1 MSVERQSPLAE
12 LQAGTPDLTCDVLV
26 VGGGPAGSSSAA
38 HAARRG
44 LKVILVDRARFP
56 RHKACA
62 EYLSPEA
69 ARDLDALGVRAAIEA
84 AGARK
89 LVGFRLVSDDGASV
103 CGRFQGAHDFTPYRP
118 FGYALPRAVLDSIL
132 LSAARDAGVSV
143 LENTALERL
152 LVGANGLVAGAVLIG
167 EEGRFVVR
175 ARALVGADGLNSRV
189 ARQLGLNR
197 RGRPERIALV
207 AHLAGM
213 RGLTDMGEMFAARGW
228 YVGFAPVADGLVNAA
243 MVIPQAR
250 GERREWESGGR
261 QEIEA
266 FFLAKLRS
274 VPELAGRLKDARI
287 AREVMIAGP
296 FARRARAAFAP
307 GALLVGD
314 AADFYD
320 PFTGEGIFAALRGGA
335 LAADALQA
343 ALAAGEATRESLA
356 PYARARRREFLGKWV
371 LERIVGLAATRPLL
385 MRRFTHRLAT
395 HADVADLWV
404 GAAGDTVPV
413 RALFAPRHLMALVV

>member
-1 MSVERQSPLAE
+1 MR
-12 LQAGTPDLTCDVLV
+12 DIDVLV
-26 VGGGPAGSSSAA
+26 VGAGPAGSATAA
-38 HAARRG
+38 HASRLG
-44 LKVILVDRARFP
+44 LSVCLVDRARFP

-69 ARDLDALGVRAAIEA
+69 ARDLDALGVRAAVEA
-84 AGARK
+84 AGARR
-89 LVGFRLVSDDGASV
+89 LFGFRLVSDDGASV

-132 LSAARDAGVSV
+132 LSAARDSGVHV
-143 LENTALERL
+143 LENTSLERL
-152 LVGANGLVAGAVLIG
+152 LVGANGVVAGAVLLG
-167 EEGRFVVR
+167 DGGRVVVHSR
-175 ARALVGADGLNSRV
+175 AVVGADGLNSRV
-189 ARQLGLNR
+189 ARQLGLMR
-197 RGRPERIALV
+197 RGRPERLALV
-207 AHLAGM
+207 AHLSGM

-228 YVGFAPVADGLVNAA
+228 YVGFAQVGEGLVNAA
-243 MVIPQAR
+243 MVVPKTEAA
-250 GERREWESGGR
+250 GGR
-261 QEIEA
+261 RQWGSGSRQQVEA
-266 FFLAKLRS
+266 YFLAKLRS
-274 VPELAGRLKDARI
+274 VPELARRLEGAQI

-296 FARRARAAFAP
+296 FARRARSVVAP

-335 LAADALQA
+335 LAAGALHA
-343 ALAAGEATRESLA
+343 ALTAGEATMESLA
-356 PYARARRREFLGKWV
+356 PYVRARRSEFLGKWL
-371 LERIVGLAATRPLL
+371 LERIVGLAATRPML

-395 HADVADLWV
+395 RTDVADLWV

>member
-1 MSVERQSPLAE
+1 MR
-12 LQAGTPDLTCDVLV
+12 GIDVLV
-26 VGGGPAGSSSAA
+26 VGGGPAGSATAA

-44 LKVILVDRARFP
+44 LSVVLADRARFP

-84 AGARK
+84 AGARR
-89 LVGFRLVSDDGASV
+89 LFGFRLVSDDGASV

-132 LSAARDAGVSV
+132 LSAARDSGVRV
-143 LENTALERL
+143 LEGTALERL
-152 LVGANGLVAGAVLIG
+152 LFGADGAVIG
-167 EEGRFVVR
+167 AELLGEGGRTLVR
-175 ARALVGADGLNSRV
+175 SRAVVGADGLNSRV
-189 ARQLGLNR
+189 ARQLGLAR
-197 RGRPERIALV
+197 RGRPERLALV
-207 AHLAGM
+207 AHLVGM

-228 YVGFAPVADGLVNAA
+228 YVGFAPVAEGIVNAA
-243 MVIPQAR
+243 MVVPMAEAA
-250 GERREWESGGR
+250 GGRRQWDSGGR
-261 QEIEA
+261 RQTA
-266 FFLAKLRS
+266 DYFLAKLRS

-296 FARRARAAFAP
+296 FARRARAVVAP

-335 LAADALQA
+335 LAADALES
-343 ALAAGEATRESLA
+343 ALAAGAATPRALA
-356 PYARARRREFLGKWV
+356 PYAAARRREFLGKWI
-371 LERIVGLAATRPLL
+371 LERVVGLAATRPLL

-395 HADVADLWV
+395 RTHVADLWV

-413 RALFAPRHLMALVV
+413 RALFTPRHLMALVV

>member
-1 MSVERQSPLAE
+1 MR
-12 LQAGTPDLTCDVLV
+12 DIDVLV
-26 VGGGPAGSSSAA
+26 IGGGPAGSATAA

-44 LKVILVDRARFP
+44 LSVTLVDRARFP

-69 ARDLDALGVRAAIEA
+69 ARDLDALGVRAAVEA
-84 AGARK
+84 AGARR
-89 LVGFRLVSDDGASV
+89 LFGFRLVSDDGASV
-103 CGRFQGAHDFTPYRP
+103 CGRFEGAHDFTPYRP

-132 LSAARDAGVSV
+132 LGAARSAGVHV
-143 LENTALERL
+143 LEGTALERL
-152 LVGANGLVAGAVLIG
+152 IVGADGVVVGARLIG
-167 EEGRFVVR
+167 DGGALEVR
-175 ARALVGADGLNSRV
+175 ARAVVGADGLNSRV
-189 ARQLGLNR
+189 ARQLGLMR
-197 RGRPERIALV
+197 RGRPERLALV

-213 RGLTDMGEMFAARGW
+213 RGLTDVGEMFAARGW
-228 YVGFAPVADGLVNAA
+228 YVGFAQVGEGLVNAA
-243 MVIPQAR
+243 MVVPKAEAGGGWR
-250 GERREWESGGR
+250 ERASGSR

-274 VPELAGRLKDARI
+274 VPELAKRLADARI
-287 AREVMIAGP
+287 VREVMVAGP
-296 FARRARAAFAP
+296 FARRASSVVAD

-335 LAADALQA
+335 LAADALHA
-343 ALAAGEATRESLA
+343 ALGAGNATRQSLA

-371 LERIVGLAATRPLL
+371 LERMVGLAATRPLL
-385 MRRFTHRLAT
+385 MRRFTHRLRT
-395 HADVADLWV
+395 RTDVADLWV

-413 RALFAPRHLMALVV
+413 RALFAPRHLMAFVA